1 MKAALFKGVPVAA
14 LMLATAVGQAADL
27 RVRVDARE
35 VTRKRVHTDLTLA
48 VREGPLTLVFPKWIP
63 GEHGPTGPL
72 ESIIGL
78 VIRANGAPLAWR
90 RDPRDMY
97 AISLTVP
104 RAAARLDIALDTGLA
119 TEGGHFS
126 TGATSSAALAVLP
139 WNELVLLPKGRDAG
153 GLSTEATV
161 FAPPGWQLSCA
172 LELRPQA
179 DGSVQLE
186 PASLARLIDSP
197 LQMGRYAK
205 RIEVPGAAPF
215 PELKHSISLVAD
227 SAAAKIG
234 RASCRERV

>member
-1 MKAALFKGVPVAA
+1 MKAALLNGVLVAA
-14 LMLATAVGQAADL
+14 LMVATAVGQAADL

-72 ESIIGL
+72 GSIIGL

-104 RAAARLDIALDTGLA
+104 RAAAHLDIALDTGLA
-119 TEGGHFS
+119 TEGGNFS
-126 TGATSSAALAVLP
+126 AGPTSSAALAVLP

-153 GLSTEATV
+153 GLSTEAAV

-179 DGSVQLE
+179 GL
-186 PASLARLIDSP
+186 LARRAAREL
-197 LQMGRYAK
+197 LNLEENYARHYRNSHARRMQALARFEK
-205 RIEVPGAAPF
+205 EGEGVRIAPAEERCVP
-215 PELKHSISLVAD
+215 
-227 SAAAKIG
+227 AAAT
-234 RASCRERV
+234 R